1 MPAHS
6 SSSSTFSTSGSSDG
20 CVVRRRK
27 LNECGIDYGTSCSLT
42 RRTVLQ
48 QTLCRLTAE
57 PTSVDDVVDEDQ
69 LQYVL
74 AVLGSDCTML
84 KIIFKDEAIVIETGD
99 HDEIYS
105 VAFHSDG
112 TQLLSGNKDGFQRW
126 RVANGQVVGN
136 QMAMDF
142 TVFISMSRD
151 GRWIVCGTI
160 EGAIVWDEK
169 IQEKAID
176 GEGTD
181 YVCAV
186 DISPESTRFA
196 TAAVRGNGD
205 DYNASIWN
213 IITGERLVGPL
224 QHDGYFAG
232 IKFSRNGEHIATAV
246 QNRSIGVFDS
256 RNGDQLITI
265 KTDIP
270 SWSPSTLL
278 VWSNNGQQI
287 FAASSDH
294 KIKSFDVF
302 AGSQRVESQVYGGG
316 GAVSIALAAN
326 GRFLAT
332 GAERSIS
339 FWDTS
344 TLNQI
349 GPVIED
355 RQWVRS
361 IALSQDCSYLAT
373 GGFLGKITIRNLNDI
388 LPDLYVR
395 FRVSIYAPQSCR
407 ISHILSFPS

>member
-1 MPAHS
+1 M
-6 SSSSTFSTSGSSDG
+6 
-20 CVVRRRK
+20 
-27 LNECGIDYGTSCSLT
+27 
-42 RRTVLQ
+42 
-48 QTLCRLTAE
+48 
-57 PTSVDDVVDEDQ
+57 
-69 LQYVL
+69 
-74 AVLGSDCTML
+74 
-84 KIIFKDEAIVIETGD
+84 
-99 HDEIYS
+99 
-105 VAFHSDG
+105 
-112 TQLLSGNKDGFQRW
+112 
-126 RVANGQVVGN
+126 
-136 QMAMDF
+136 
-142 TVFISMSRD
+142 
-151 GRWIVCGTI
+151 
-160 EGAIVWDEK
+160 
-169 IQEKAID
+169 
-176 GEGTD
+176 EGTD

-302 AGSQRVESQVYGGG
+302 TGSQLVESQVYEDG

-332 GAERSIS
+332 GAERSIL

-407 ISHILSFPS
+407 TSHILSFPS

>member
-126 RVANGQVVGN
+126 RVANGQEVGN

-142 TVFISMSRD
+142 TVSISMSRD

-160 EGAIVWDEK
+160 EGAIV
-169 IQEKAID
+169 
-176 GEGTD
+176 
-181 YVCAV
+181 
-186 DISPESTRFA
+186 
-196 TAAVRGNGD
+196 
-205 DYNASIWN
+205 
-213 IITGERLVGPL
+213 
-224 QHDGYFAG
+224 
-232 IKFSRNGEHIATAV
+232 
-246 QNRSIGVFDS
+246 
-256 RNGDQLITI
+256 
-265 KTDIP
+265 
-270 SWSPSTLL
+270 
-278 VWSNNGQQI
+278 
-287 FAASSDH
+287 
-294 KIKSFDVF
+294 
-302 AGSQRVESQVYGGG
+302 
-316 GAVSIALAAN
+316 
-326 GRFLAT
+326 
-332 GAERSIS
+332 
-339 FWDTS
+339 
-344 TLNQI
+344 
-349 GPVIED
+349 
-355 RQWVRS
+355 
-361 IALSQDCSYLAT
+361 
-373 GGFLGKITIRNLNDI
+373 
-388 LPDLYVR
+388 
-395 FRVSIYAPQSCR
+395 
-407 ISHILSFPS
+407 